1 MNRPH
6 QDDIL
11 IANALRTLAG
21 EVSAELAARPAPAA
35 STIWFR
41 TQRERRRLALDRAM
55 RPLRIMQTL
64 ALLCPILI
72 AALLLHQYSASATHL
87 LTPSFLEWA
96 GLAVLAALTGVLAM
110 LHLSRPPSRTPSRP

>member
-1 MNRPH
+1 MNQPH

-11 IANALRTLAG
+11 IANALRSLAG
-21 EVSAELAARPAPAA
+21 KVSAELAARPAPAA

-41 TQRERRRLALDRAM
+41 AQRERRRLALDRAM

-64 ALLCPILI
+64 ALLCPVILG
-72 AALLLHQYSASATHL
+72 ALLLHQYPGPSLL

-96 GLAVLAALTGVLAM
+96 ALAVLAALTGVLSM